1 MGHNKTKKL
10 YIYHSVQLRRHTTIK
25 MGENIK
31 LFVYGVSASCPK
43 GVLEKEFNR
52 YGRVSDVFI
61 TGKGYAFI
69 TMESKEEAVDALN
82 GKKVDGQDIKVE
94 MAHGKGT
101 SRGRDGG
108 GRRDFGDRDR
118 RGYGGGG
125 RFGDRDRDR
134 DRGHR
139 GGGGRF
145 DGGYS
150 RNDKAGDRSYGRD
163 RSERRSD
170 RGGDY

>member
-1 MGHNKTKKL
+1 
-10 YIYHSVQLRRHTTIK
+10 

-31 LFVYGVSASCPK
+31 LFVYGVSSSCPK
-43 GVLEKEFNR
+43 GILEKEFNR

-69 TMESKEEAVDALN
+69 TMESKDEAEDAIDALN

-94 MAHGKGT
+94 MAVIIKLCCVYFIVKRKPISSSVSFNLISNYFQHGKGT

-125 RFGDRDRDR
+125 RFGDRDRER
-134 DRGHR
+134 DRGYR

-150 RNDKAGDRSYGRD
+150 R
-163 RSERRSD
+163 
-170 RGGDY
+170 

>member
-1 MGHNKTKKL
+1 
-10 YIYHSVQLRRHTTIK
+10 

-31 LFVYGVSASCPK
+31 LFVYGVSSSCPK
-43 GVLEKEFNR
+43 GLLEKEFNR
-52 YGRVSDVFI
+52 YGRVSDVFV

-69 TMESKEEAVDALN
+69 TMESKDEAEDAIDALN

-125 RFGDRDRDR
+125 RFGDRGGDRDR
-134 DRGHR
+134 DRGYR

-150 RNDKAGDRSYGRD
+150 RFIHAFVISAG
-163 RSERRSD
+163 
-170 RGGDY
+170 

>member
-1 MGHNKTKKL
+1 MGD
-10 YIYHSVQLRRHTTIK
+10 
-25 MGENIK
+25 IK

-43 GVLEKEFNR
+43 GILEKEFQR

-69 TMESKEEAVDALN
+69 TMESKDEAEDAVDALN

-101 SRGRDGG
+101 SRNRDGG
-108 GRRDFGDRDR
+108 GRRDFGDRER

-125 RFGDRDRDR
+125 RFGDRDR
-134 DRGHR
+134 GYR
-139 GGGGRF
+139 GGGARF
-145 DGGYS
+145 DGGYG
-150 RNDKAGDRSYGRD
+150 RNDRGGDRGGDRGYGRD
-163 RSERRSD
+163 REERRSERGGGYSRREGRDDRD
-170 RGGDY
+170 RGSRSGY

>member
-1 MGHNKTKKL
+1 
-10 YIYHSVQLRRHTTIK
+10 

-69 TMESKEEAVDALN
+69 TMESKEEAEDAVDALN

-94 MAHGKGT
+94 MAVKT
-101 SRGRDGG
+101 FIEILFFLIFKLLIPLIRGQTPIFR
-108 GRRDFGDRDR
+108 
-118 RGYGGGG
+118 
-125 RFGDRDRDR
+125 
-134 DRGHR
+134 
-139 GGGGRF
+139 
-145 DGGYS
+145 YS
-150 RNDKAGDRSYGRD
+150 ISYQ
-163 RSERRSD
+163 
-170 RGGDY
+170 